1 MQNISSSEIL
11 KDKIKLLEI
20 EQVVMSEQLKEQLHI
35 TYESLKPS
43 NLIKQTIANTS
54 PLLIDSLI
62 GNVLGVATGYISKK
76 VVTGTSNNIL
86 KKLFGSM
93 AQLVVSNAV
102 ANNPETIISAGK
114 FIFKTILSKIR
125 NSDKK

>member
-1 MQNISSSEIL
+1 
-11 KDKIKLLEI
+11 
-20 EQVVMSEQLKEQLHI
+20 MSEQLKEQLHI